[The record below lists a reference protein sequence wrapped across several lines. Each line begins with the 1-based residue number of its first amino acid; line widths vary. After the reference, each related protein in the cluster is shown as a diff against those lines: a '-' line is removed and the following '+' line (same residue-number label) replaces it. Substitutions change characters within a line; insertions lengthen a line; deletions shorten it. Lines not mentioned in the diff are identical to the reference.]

1 MSSSNDGSYSPRN
14 VIMIDQEDTAEL
26 AHKMANLPVEL
37 KSDEVPYT
45 KPLKR
50 HRSLVRI

>member
-1 MSSSNDGSYSPRN
+1 MSATNDGSYSPRN
-14 VIMIDQEDTAEL
+14 VIMADQEDTTEL
-26 AHKMANLPVEL
+26 AHKIANLPVEL

-50 HRSLVRI
+50 HRSTV